1 MIIFTRT
8 QAEKEILAFTVTK
21 EEREML
27 WYILYMIYGCGI

>member
-8 QAEKEILAFTVTK
+8 QAEKGILAFTVTK

-27 WYILYMIYGCGI
+27 WYIL